1 MKVIVDANF
10 RIMNRFDPPV
20 TFEFDRRV
28 TLKDL
33 LRVLNNMIPTLR
45 FLEGESSGDDLRAIK
60 INDSPLPTFSD
71 LDVQLKDGDRVYV
84 EIYME
89 PLGGG

>member
-1 MKVIVDANF
+1 M
-10 RIMNRFDPPV
+10 

-33 LRVLNNMIPTLR
+33 LRDLNNPK
-45 FLEGESSGDDLRAIK
+45 FS
-60 INDSPLPTFSD
+60 LPAFSD

-84 EIYME
+84 EIYNGAPRWGLIL
-89 PLGGG
+89 PLLFF